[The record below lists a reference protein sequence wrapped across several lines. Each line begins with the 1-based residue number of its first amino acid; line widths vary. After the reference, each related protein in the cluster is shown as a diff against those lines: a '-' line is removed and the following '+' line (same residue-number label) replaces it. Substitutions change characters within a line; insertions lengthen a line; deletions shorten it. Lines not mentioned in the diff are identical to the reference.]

1 MSKEELELKQ
11 EEIRE
16 ASFVDVEEM
25 YTDNGQLL
33 ISTTL
38 VLQILLQHVSEK

>member
-1 MSKEELELKQ
+1 MSKEELELIQ